1 MEEPTEP
8 NTQDVAIMAVISIVN
23 TAQFDFGV
31 IQQLASVL
39 ERLGVSRPML
49 VTDKG
54 LVRAG
59 LDEKIKAAAAG
70 RPIVAT
76 YDETPSNPDEASV
89 LAALQVYKD
98 AECDGLVA
106 LGGGS
111 PMDLAKAV
119 ALLATHEGPLE
130 RFGASVRGMKLIG
143 KVAPIVAVPTTSG
156 TGSEVSV
163 GAVVILTSGRKETII
178 SPHLIPPVALC
189 DPDLTVGLPGLL
201 TAATGMDAV
210 THCIEAVLAPGVNPP
225 LEAIGYDGVERAVA
239 EGWLARAVADGGDRD
254 ARWHMMMA
262 SLEGAL
268 AFAKGLGAVHALS
281 HASGRIPGLSL
292 HHGTLNA
299 LYLAPVLRFSEG
311 SAPEKYTRLKRCL
324 GVTSSADLAD
334 TVRALNERLG
344 LPSGLAALGVTTD
357 MIPDIVK
364 YALTDLA
371 HFTAVRKPTADEYH
385 ALVEAAL

>member
-1 MEEPTEP
+1 
-8 NTQDVAIMAVISIVN
+8 MAVISVVN
-23 TAQFDFGV
+23 TAHFDFGALN
-31 IQQLASVL
+31 QLEKSL

-49 VTDKG
+49 VTDRG
-54 LVRAG
+54 LVAAG
-59 LDEKIKAAAAG
+59 AADKVRAAAGG
-70 RPIVAT
+70 RPIVAV
-76 YDETPSNPDEASV
+76 YDETLSNPDEASV
-89 LAALQVYKD
+89 LAALAIYRE
-98 AECDGLVA
+98 AGCDGLVA

-130 RFGASVRGMKLIG
+130 RFGASVRGAKFIG
-143 KVAPIVAVPTTSG
+143 KVAPIVAIPTTSG

-163 GAVVILTSGRKETII
+163 GAVVILENGRKETIV

-189 DPDLTVGLPGLL
+189 DPELTLGLPPLL

-210 THCIEAVLAPGVNPP
+210 THCIEAILAPSVNPP

-239 EGWLARAVADGGDRD
+239 HGWLYRAVADGSDRD

-281 HASGRIPGLSL
+281 HASGRLPGLRL

-299 LYLAPVLRFSEG
+299 MFLPPVLRFSEG
-311 SAPEKYTRLKRCL
+311 VAPEKYARLKRCF
-324 GVTSSADLAD
+324 GIAASADLAD
-334 TVRALNERLG
+334 AVADLNAKLGIPERL
-344 LPSGLAALGVTTD
+344 SGLGVTGD
-357 MIPDIVK
+357 MVPDIVK

-371 HFTAVRKPTADEYH
+371 HLTAVKKPDADQYE
-385 ALVEAAL
+385 ALVAEIL